1 MGSGPSPGLRLRP
14 RGCGAPAPPASPSA
28 RRERQGLDGVAGPVA
43 GKSRDGWHP
52 ARSGEGGGGW
62 ALLLAGRADFLPAW
76 TPLPLSW
83 RPGLESPTWLP
94 QSPDTRRTVY
104 TISARERGQVGVSG
118 PFPEDQGPFDGS
130 SPRLACWG
138 LGRLRLNPPPEL
150 RQAVSL
156 IPSSRLPPPA
166 TVAATAAPYPP
177 KARGCGRGPGKSGGG
192 GTAQPEQT
200 EKVTIFL
207 HGRLSPLSFIF
218 LYSPSP
224 FLVG

>member
-1 MGSGPSPGLRLRP
+1 MPSRARPRACSCGRRTVWGLARGAAAFPGPEQVCGAGRRAGGVGSGPSPGLRLRP

-76 TPLPLSW
+76 TLLPLSR

-104 TISARERGQVGVSG
+104 TIPTREPGQVGVSG
-118 PFPEDQGPFDGS
+118 PFPRTRAPS
-130 SPRLACWG
+130 
-138 LGRLRLNPPPEL
+138 LG
-150 RQAVSL
+150 QALDSL
-156 IPSSRLPPPA
+156 TGA
-166 TVAATAAPYPP
+166 WAA
-177 KARGCGRGPGKSGGG
+177 
-192 GTAQPEQT
+192 
-200 EKVTIFL
+200 
-207 HGRLSPLSFIF
+207 
-218 LYSPSP
+218 
-224 FLVG
+224 